1 MTIVSRLAWDRGV
14 GMRQSSPVN
23 QSLAAPE
30 RTAFK
35 AQTDLLAK
43 VELVAVRQLGRRLDP
58 NSVNEGSVGRAV
70 VDHATA
76 TDPPVHRGMSSAD
89 GELQDG
95 HDPSAG
101 SRVFGCCLHIPL
113 GLLCGRPDAAAQE
126 DTSATPVPDVGSHNV
141 QLQTRVEARAADHLP
156 RPRWEVLPIPARVT
170 KPAATKPRR
179 LGRLQCGGAS
189 GPGRTLQPIPGTDR
203 RFTGLL
209 NGQPARARDRQSPRR
224 SVAGQLPSARPAP
237 LSWRRP

>member
-14 GMRQSSPVN
+14 GRRQSSPVN

-43 VELVAVRQLGRRLDP
+43 VELVAVRQLSRRLDP
-58 NSVNEGSVGRAV
+58 NSVNEGSVGRAD

-101 SRVFGCCLHIPL
+101 SGSS
-113 GLLCGRPDAAAQE
+113 AAAC
-126 DTSATPVPDVGSHNV
+126 TSP
-141 QLQTRVEARAADHLP
+141 
-156 RPRWEVLPIPARVT
+156 
-170 KPAATKPRR
+170 
-179 LGRLQCGGAS
+179 S
-189 GPGRTLQPIPGTDR
+189 GC
-203 RFTGLL
+203 
-209 NGQPARARDRQSPRR
+209 
-224 SVAGQLPSARPAP
+224 SVAGLTLLRRKTHRPRQFLMWGATTSSCRREWKLVRQTTYPDHGGKSSRSLLESRNQP
-237 LSWRRP
+237 LRNHGA